1 MNRSISWPDWSTC
14 SSVSWTHF
22 SSDIVTTTTSFLRVS
37 RMFPITA
44 FKKNEQELWPIA
56 VYNTMRNTRKNLVT
70 LNKYGYGWRNK
81 LNQLELHVILI
92 DIAHKHSQIQIW
104 RGLDFGGLRQIWSYF
119 PTDEFF
125 NSNKFIWEGASQ
137 TTSMTLQHVHGYTKM
152 WIVILQ
158 EKTQFSIQVLES
170 QRAFSW
176 SWRKW
181 VWATRKEWQSI
192 PFLGE
197 WMTLSWESLFQ
208 KGNSGS
214 G

>member
-1 MNRSISWPDWSTC
+1 MAFKESNLSENHYDCNVLPTCASCLLTISATMNRSISWPGWSTC

-22 SSDIVTTTTSFLRVS
+22 WSDIVTTTTSFLRVS

-81 LNQLELHVILI
+81 LNQLELHVISI

-119 PTDEFF
+119 PTDELFLTVT
-125 NSNKFIWEGASQ
+125 NSFGRG
-137 TTSMTLQHVHGYTKM
+137 LHR
-152 WIVILQ
+152 
-158 EKTQFSIQVLES
+158 
-170 QRAFSW
+170 QRPW
-176 SWRKW
+176 LCNTCTVTPKC
-181 VWATRKEWQSI
+181 E
-192 PFLGE
+192 
-197 WMTLSWESLFQ
+197 
-208 KGNSGS
+208 
-214 G
+214 